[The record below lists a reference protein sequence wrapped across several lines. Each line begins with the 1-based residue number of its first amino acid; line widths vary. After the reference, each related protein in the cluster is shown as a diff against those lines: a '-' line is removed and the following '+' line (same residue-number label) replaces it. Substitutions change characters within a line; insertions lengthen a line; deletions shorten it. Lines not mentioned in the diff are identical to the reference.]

1 MGAEA
6 RRSGVATTEIERAT
20 RDGLLGAMGHAS
32 ASVAI
37 LRGPELVY
45 EYASDLYRRLSRMES
60 DPVGTPFGLAPHPDD
75 RPIRALFERVY
86 ASGEPFYATEY
97 GLRFD
102 EGSTDYDTYFNFA
115 VVPTRDAAGRVD
127 GLLVQGWDVTALV
140 LARKQVEVQRAQLQ
154 ASQAQLLQAQKLESL
169 GVLAGGIAHDFNN
182 LLTAIL
188 GGASTASLVLPAHS
202 PAQPY
207 LRETVLAVRGAA
219 DLTRQL
225 LAYSGKGQF
234 DVRPLDL
241 SANVR
246 EITRLLETS
255 VPRDVQLRL
264 ELSRGLPA
272 VEADVVQLQQVVM
285 NLVINAAEAIG
296 DRTGA
301 ITVTTSV
308 RDVDDASAAGAFA
321 SQGAAPGRYVHLQVR
336 DTGCGMDEATRAKI
350 FDPFFTTKFSG
361 RGLGLAAVRGIVR
374 SHRGAIHVDSAP
386 GKGTTFEI
394 LLPASSRRAVTT
406 EESEF
411 PGYGGAGQ
419 LVLVVD
425 DDDAVRT
432 TLRRLLE
439 LFDFEVVEAAGG
451 RAAAQIAAARP
462 EIRLVILDMTMPE
475 MSGEAT
481 FGELRRLRPEVP
493 VILASG
499 YDEEE
504 ASRRFVSGGLA
515 GFLQKPFTTAD
526 LVRRIAGAL
535 DNRT

>member
-6 RRSGVATTEIERAT
+6 RVSGIATTDIERAT
-20 RDGLLGAMGHAS
+20 RERLLGAMNRAS
-32 ASVAI
+32 TSVAL
-37 LRGPELVY
+37 LRGPDLVY
-45 EYASDLYRRLSRMES
+45 EYASDLYRQLARIQG
-60 DPVGTPFGLAPHPDD
+60 DPVGKAFGLTQHQDA
-75 RPIRALFERVY
+75 RIRTLFERVY
-86 ASGEPFYATEY
+86 ATGEPFYANEF

-102 EGSTDYDTYFNFA
+102 EQAEHESYFNFS
-115 VVPTRDAAGRVD
+115 VVPTRDAEGQID
-127 GLLVQGWDVTALV
+127 GLLVQGFDVTEFV
-140 LARKQVEVQRAQLQ
+140 LARQEVEAQRAQVQ

-188 GGASTASLVLPAHS
+188 GGASTASLVLSANS

-234 DVRPLDL
+234 DVRPIDL

-255 VPRDVQLRL
+255 VPRGVQLRL
-264 ELSRGLPA
+264 DLSKGLPA

-285 NLVINAAEAIG
+285 NLVINGAEAIG
-296 DRTGA
+296 DRSGTV
-301 ITVTTSV
+301 TVTTSV
-308 RDVDDASAAGAFA
+308 RDIDDASAREAFA
-321 SQGAAPGRYVHLQVR
+321 SRGVAAGRYVQLQVR
-336 DTGCGMDEATRAKI
+336 DTGCGMDEATRQKI
-350 FDPFFTTKFSG
+350 FDPFFTTKFAG
-361 RGLGLAAVRGIVR
+361 RGLGLAAVLGIVR
-374 SHRGAIHVDSAP
+374 SHRGAIHVDSKP
-386 GKGTTFEI
+386 GEGTTFEI
-394 LLPASSRRAVTT
+394 LLPASAQHAVTAK
-406 EESEF
+406 ESEF
-411 PGYGGAGQ
+411 PLYRGAGQ

-425 DDDAVRT
+425 DDASVRT
-432 TLRRLLE
+432 TMRRLLE
-439 LFDFEVVEAAGG
+439 LFDFEVVEADGG
-451 RAAAQIAAARP
+451 RAATRIAEARAD
-462 EIRLVILDMTMPE
+462 IRLVMLDMTMPE

-481 FGELRRLRPEVP
+481 FGELRRIRPEVP

-526 LVRRIAGAL
+526 LVHRIAGAL